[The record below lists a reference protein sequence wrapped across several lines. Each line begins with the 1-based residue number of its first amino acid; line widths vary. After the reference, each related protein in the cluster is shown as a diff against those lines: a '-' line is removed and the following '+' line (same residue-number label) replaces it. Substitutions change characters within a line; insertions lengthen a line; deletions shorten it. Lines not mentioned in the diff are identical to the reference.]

1 MSVDTT
7 SAATRI
13 TDEDLAMLTK
23 HYDAN
28 RDGHLTETEIATLV
42 SDCRTHPDSI
52 PAGVRAVLVKYD
64 SNADGK
70 FDASEIKVLVKD
82 IKFAEGNLR
91 YAGYTAGLAKMSR
104 YLAFTSDLG
113 EALRPVVATNL
124 VRSSYGVAAG
134 YCVADVSYEAYK
146 LKKNNYIHR
155 DGRTCTLGQ
164 VVAERATF
172 QLVASLTIPF
182 LVIHSAVGVSSKLFD
197 KVKPLQRFKRF
208 GPSIVGL
215 CAIPLLPLYLDEP
228 VERGLESMFHRLAQ
242 WRAGAAGTA
251 AGKSEGVETGKK
263 KAA

>member
-7 SAATRI
+7 ATRI

-52 PAGVRAVLVKYD
+52 PAGVRAVLAKYD

-113 EALRPVVATNL
+113 EALRPVVATTL

-242 WRAGAAGTA
+242 WRAGAAAGTA
-251 AGKSEGVETGKK
+251 AGKREGVETGKK